1 MQRAIAAEAALAAA
15 VVAGEVDL
23 TAVDNDEEGEQV
35 QAGDVE
41 GDDQAEGAGG
51 SRVGVGTRRSAPLRT
66 DDDVEVHMSADLH
79 IILAFCI
86 RNKDAGRYTLLQSHF
101 CCSFAG
107 PVNSSFSFL
116 HFSIVVVVTCLPV
129 IFLAMQS
136 HEQVRSTADLHTSAI

>member
-35 QAGDVE
+35 LIAEIE

-66 DDDVEVHMSADLH
+66 DDDVEVYMPADLH
-79 IILAFCI
+79 IILAVCI
-86 RNKDAGRYTLLQSHF
+86 RNKDAGRYAALQW
-101 CCSFAG
+101 
-107 PVNSSFSFL
+107 
-116 HFSIVVVVTCLPV
+116 
-129 IFLAMQS
+129 
-136 HEQVRSTADLHTSAI
+136 